1 MEKAEFVTKI
11 ANQLDVKPQTA
22 EAVIDATLAELI
34 APAAFGAAG
43 AARILADNNCNN
55 NCAREAAALAPT
67 RAT

>member
-43 AARILADNNCNN
+43 AARILG
-55 NCAREAAALAPT
+55 RQQLQQ
-67 RAT
+67 